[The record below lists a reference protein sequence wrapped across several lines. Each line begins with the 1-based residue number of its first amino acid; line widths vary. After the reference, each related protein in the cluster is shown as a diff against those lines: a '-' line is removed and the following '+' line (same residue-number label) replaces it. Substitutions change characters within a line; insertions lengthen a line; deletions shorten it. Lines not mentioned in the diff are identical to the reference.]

1 MEKVKKKNTFLS
13 LYLTRCHLY
22 INKKSKKIDPSLKL
36 LRAYWKDRQAAEV
49 SWAVS
54 SWKCLFC
61 NLLWIIGLNS
71 TQFPHYRPTS
81 MFNPGDLALH
91 FRQCLVGYNPPS
103 SFMPAWTRKSFH
115 SCLGEMGISF
125 FIFFMQINEQRF
137 QMPHMHFI
145 CAYIYVSE
153 LTINW
158 YASCATKV
166 VQDFVVVVVV
176 VLLVLAELPAKM
188 RKCHV
193 WSIFVVMRSCLLPA
207 VSLLF

>member
-1 MEKVKKKNTFLS
+1 MEKVKKSTSLS
-13 LYLTRCHLY
+13 RYLTRCHVY

-36 LRAYWKDRQAAEV
+36 LRACWKDRQAAEV

-54 SWKCLFC
+54 SWKCPFSS
-61 NLLWIIGLNS
+61 LLWIMGLNC
-71 TQFPHYRPTS
+71 TQFPHYCPTS

-125 FIFFMQINEQRF
+125 FFYANKWAEVSNTSYAFYMCIY
-137 QMPHMHFI
+137 I
-145 CAYIYVSE
+145 CVSE
-153 LTINW
+153 LTISW

-166 VQDFVVVVVV
+166 VQDF
-176 VLLVLAELPAKM
+176 LLLLL
-188 RKCHV
+188 
-193 WSIFVVMRSCLLPA
+193 SFCL
-207 VSLLF
+207 F